1 MGRKHRGAGA
11 CTGPFRGP
19 DRAVPGETEAVP
31 KYSVRVTTEY
41 GPRLPGKTLSM
52 LVTVE
57 ELRQSWE
64 VVGRDLRAASDY
76 QAVSMVSSR
85 PGMYRTAAAAEPNR
99 HYFWLPPQG
108 RLEPMDD

>member
-1 MGRKHRGAGA
+1 MGRKYRGAGA

-31 KYSVRVTTEY
+31 KQSVRATTEY
-41 GPRLPGKTLSM
+41 GPRLPRKTPSM

-57 ELRQSWE
+57 ELRKSWE
-64 VVGRDLRAASDY
+64 VVGRDLPAVSDY